1 MRAGAA
7 DWKHLPPP
15 SEREDLGFEAVFTE
29 AEAEQLMEGLVPKE
43 MEDKWFIYF
52 ADDWLRFHRSW
63 TGAYIYGLRL
73 ESIPEG
79 QRVAEAWVNRDPEQ
93 YRGSDTTYD
102 RQLVRF
108 LIDALLLERAAEFP
122 MPSAAAAST
131 AGVYQHSVVGRA
143 YPERVAASEDNPGGS
158 TDVQQNPSTRLR
170 TRLFRGIVAVVALT
184 MFIAAVATSHVSFV
198 FLGLAALLFLAMRID

>member
-1 MRAGAA
+1 MRAAA
-7 DWKHLPPP
+7 TDWKRLPAP
-15 SEREDLGFEAVFTE
+15 SEPEDLGFEAVFTE
-29 AEAEQLMEGLVPKE
+29 AETEQLMEGLVPKE

-52 ADDWLRFHRSW
+52 ADGWLRFHRSW

-93 YRGSDTTYD
+93 YRGSDTPYD

-108 LIDALLLERAAEFP
+108 LIDALLLERPAEFP

-143 YPERVAASEDNPGGS
+143 YPERVAAS
-158 TDVQQNPSTRLR
+158 
-170 TRLFRGIVAVVALT
+170 
-184 MFIAAVATSHVSFV
+184 
-198 FLGLAALLFLAMRID
+198 